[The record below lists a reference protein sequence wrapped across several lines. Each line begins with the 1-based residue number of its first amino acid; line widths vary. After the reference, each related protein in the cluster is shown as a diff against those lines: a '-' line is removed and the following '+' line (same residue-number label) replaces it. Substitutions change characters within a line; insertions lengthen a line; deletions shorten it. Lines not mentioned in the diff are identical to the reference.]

1 MVLPYLNELE
11 RRPDDATLVQSTINT
26 IRGFLKAFLTD
37 YFLYLSRMT
46 SPHEE
51 CKEKKD
57 EIDALWERLKHAIK
71 DKSTDK
77 VNEAEALKAS
87 LAS

>member
-1 MVLPYLNELE
+1 M
-11 RRPDDATLVQSTINT
+11 R
-26 IRGFLKAFLTD
+26 
-37 YFLYLSRMT
+37 

-77 VNEAEALKAS
+77 VNEAEAFKAS